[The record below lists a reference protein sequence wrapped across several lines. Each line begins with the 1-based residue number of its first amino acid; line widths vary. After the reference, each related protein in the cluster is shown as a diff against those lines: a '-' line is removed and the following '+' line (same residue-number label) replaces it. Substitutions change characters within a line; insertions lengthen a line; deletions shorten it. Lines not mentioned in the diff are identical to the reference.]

1 MSHPELAGRAAF
13 ITGAG
18 RGIGAAY
25 ARALSRQ
32 GVAIA
37 IGEIDMTA
45 AEEVAHEITLSGGT
59 VLPLLCD
66 VAQESS
72 VSTAIADAASRLGR
86 LDILINNA
94 ALHLKTYNQPCTVL
108 PDAEWRRMMD
118 VNVTGIVTCTR
129 SARPHLAKS
138 GAGVVINQ
146 SSIASEQLDTAYA
159 ISKLAVRGLTVA
171 LARELAP
178 DAIRVC
184 GIAPGLIATDQLKAE
199 MPASL
204 IEDFRDTRQLVRKVA
219 GPEDLCGT
227 LLFLCSDAAQFI
239 TGETI
244 IVAGGYMPRA

>member
-1 MSHPELAGRAAF
+1 MSHPELSGRAAF

-25 ARALSRQ
+25 ARALARQ

-45 AEEVAHEITLSGGT
+45 AEEVAHEITLEGGT

-66 VAQESS
+66 VAREAS
-72 VSTAIADAASRLGR
+72 VNTAIADAASRLGR

-94 ALHLKTYNQPCTVL
+94 ALHLRTYNQPCTKL
-108 PDAEWRRMMD
+108 ADEEWRRMMD

-129 SARPHLAKS
+129 AARQQLAKS

-171 LARELAP
+171 LARELAS
-178 DAIRVC
+178 DNIRVC

-204 IEDFRDTRQLVRKVA
+204 IEDFRDTRQLIRKVA
-219 GPEDLCGT
+219 GPEDLAGT
-227 LLFLCSDAAQFI
+227 LLFLCSNAAQFI